1 MGREEKQFQLYCGLL
16 LLLLEIHLNMQAARI
31 DEASAI
37 LKCHF
42 QADAFTNVCIKKAS
56 RHYFFKQ

>member
-1 MGREEKQFQLYCGLL
+1 MGPKEEKQFQLYCGLL

-42 QADAFTNVCIKKAS
+42 QADAFTNVCIKKSIQALL
-56 RHYFFKQ
+56 F